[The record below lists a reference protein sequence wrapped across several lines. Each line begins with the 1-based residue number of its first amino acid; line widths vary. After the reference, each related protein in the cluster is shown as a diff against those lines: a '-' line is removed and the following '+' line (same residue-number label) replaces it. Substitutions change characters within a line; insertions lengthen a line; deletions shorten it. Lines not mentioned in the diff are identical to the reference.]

1 MEFNSQIINIIQDY
15 CMSKPLAYESRP
27 FGEHPIC
34 YRLMGKIFV
43 QFIPVESFYRI
54 TLKCTPDK
62 AELYRQLFPDV
73 VVRGY
78 HCPPVHQP
86 YWNTVNLD
94 LFADLDLLLQ
104 MIDEAYDAVAA
115 SFSRKTKAELSAL
128 SELEY
133 LYSDGVTSDFLDL
146 CSKLS
151 KESGEKVEEL
161 LSGQSQIDG
170 FELTNSIHD
179 AVVAY
184 HNGKAVA
191 CGGLKMHDEERAEIV
206 QLYTEAEFKGIGLEA
221 EIIRRLEAKA
231 QMKGYKQ
238 CIIKIRNNGINKAS
252 DKISRDK
259 ISAIT
264 DDEAYN
270 LYKKAGYR
278 LMTDDRPDQDMSDM
292 VYMMRKI

>member
-1 MEFNSQIINIIQDY
+1 MEFNSQIINIIQGY

-73 VVRGY
+73 VMRGY

-115 SFSRKTKAELSAL
+115 SFSRKTKAEDHSKKFDRGRQIIQLSR
-128 SELEY
+128 Y
-133 LYSDGVTSDFLDL
+133 
-146 CSKLS
+146 
-151 KESGEKVEEL
+151 
-161 LSGQSQIDG
+161 
-170 FELTNSIHD
+170 
-179 AVVAY
+179 
-184 HNGKAVA
+184 
-191 CGGLKMHDEERAEIV
+191 
-206 QLYTEAEFKGIGLEA
+206 
-221 EIIRRLEAKA
+221 RR
-231 QMKGYKQ
+231 
-238 CIIKIRNNGINKAS
+238 R
-252 DKISRDK
+252 
-259 ISAIT
+259 
-264 DDEAYN
+264 N
-270 LYKKAGYR
+270 LYIYKLQLWRRHYKA
-278 LMTDDRPDQDMSDM
+278 P
-292 VYMMRKI
+292 VC